1 MSVLN
6 TFSKLI
12 YPAVIYLLKVNKNNT
27 RVICETYLK
36 LTIKAPER
44 RHWRRY
50 GVFIVNLEQIFY
62 IVLVFH
68 C

>member
-27 RVICETYLK
+27 IVICETYLK

-50 GVFIVNLEQIFY
+50 RVFIVNLEQIFY